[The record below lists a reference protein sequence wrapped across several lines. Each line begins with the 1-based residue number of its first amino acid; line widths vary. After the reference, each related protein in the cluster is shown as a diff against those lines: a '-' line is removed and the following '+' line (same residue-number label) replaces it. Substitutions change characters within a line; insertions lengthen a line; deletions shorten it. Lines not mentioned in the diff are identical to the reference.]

1 MDFEPRIV
9 AKTEMNFLQ
18 PHVLAAL
25 KDCYAGKLAWTA
37 ARRDYG

>member
-1 MDFEPRIV
+1 MDLEPRIV
-9 AKTEMNFLQ
+9 AKNEMNLLQ

-37 ARRDYG
+37 AHGD